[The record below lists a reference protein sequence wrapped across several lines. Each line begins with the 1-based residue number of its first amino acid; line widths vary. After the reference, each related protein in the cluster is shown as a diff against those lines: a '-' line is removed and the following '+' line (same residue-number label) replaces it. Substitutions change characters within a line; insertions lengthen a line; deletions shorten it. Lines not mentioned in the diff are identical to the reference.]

1 MNDIFVYLARLE
13 NVDGREK
20 LKHYHNF
27 QLTNYLIIYFRPEN
41 NLGVAQQTKNYF
53 NHVRG
58 RLRYFYNILHLKK
71 LFNHFRIK

>member
-27 QLTNYLIIYFRPEN
+27 QLTNYLIIYFSTRKQSWGGATNKE
-41 NLGVAQQTKNYF
+41 LLQSRAWAYEIF
-53 NHVRG
+53 
-58 RLRYFYNILHLKK
+58 L
-71 LFNHFRIK
+71 